1 MAEDVSCFVAYPA
14 NPLDRAESIE
24 EAIRRIGDGKTVK
37 ITGWRELAPTGQLM
51 IGTICDSIKRNDLFI
66 ADVTALN
73 PNVLFELGYAIA
85 HRKRIWVLLN
95 PSIERAKAEFD
106 RFALLSTIAYR
117 PYSNS
122 DDIVNGF
129 YSDRPFLSLDKIL
142 IDELLEASGEPN
154 KREALLYV
162 KPTEKTDAVI
172 KISRRVD
179 GGPIQSVIDEPTE
192 MGSQPL
198 SWYVREVTNC
208 FAAVTHFLSNDHA
221 GWQLQNAKQA
231 LVAGVAYGLGKP
243 LLMLAHEPY
252 NSPLDYKDL
261 LRRHR
266 TAREAESIYDTW
278 LTPYLSTY
286 EERLE
291 ARQNYQKK
299 QRARGELRD
308 IAIGDPI
315 AEHESESIADYFIP
329 TAAYTEALQSSHSIV
344 IGRKGTGK
352 TATLYKLASDLSADP
367 RNHFCTVRPVD
378 YELDGILTMLR
389 QEITRSEKGYLVESF
404 WKFLLYTEL
413 ARSLDE
419 TIRNKPT
426 YLGRTNAEESLLE
439 FVLQHSETI
448 KPEFSV
454 RLETVVERLRD
465 IGTFV
470 GGQARKARI
479 SEMLHQELLSTLRN
493 LLGDVLSGRSK
504 VVILVDN
511 LDKAWTKDTDIA
523 LLSELLYGLLGV
535 SSRVADDF
543 RRSASGLKPIK
554 LHFTL
559 FLRSDI
565 YASMLQFAR
574 ERDKLPVRLL
584 TWNDPEMLRSV
595 IEERFAKSGA
605 FAGENESIWQRYFCH
620 LVDSVP
626 VQDYLVATIFPR
638 PRDLIYLVKAA
649 LHAAVN
655 RRHTK
660 IEESDLKTAS
670 IEYSR
675 FAFNSFLAEFSAI
688 IPEAE
693 DLLMY
698 FLQAPSIIAN
708 DLVLEAMTNTG
719 LASDRLPSVIETL
732 GSLTFLGYEVTPNRF
747 EYIFDEQDTQKIRT
761 MAAKTMANSGL
772 GSPRYQIH
780 PAFHAYLEVTGRT
793 NEITGQ
799 LPIQLNA
806 G

>member
-1 MAEDVSCFVAYPA
+1 MTEDVSCFVAYPA
-14 NPLDRAESIE
+14 SPPDRAESIE
-24 EAIRRIGDGKTVK
+24 EAVRRIGDGGTVK
-37 ITGWRELAPTGQLM
+37 ITGWRTLVPTGQLM
-51 IGTICDSIKRNDLFI
+51 ISTICESIKQNDLFV

-85 HRKRIWVLLN
+85 HRKRIWLLLN
-95 PSIERAKAEFD
+95 PSIEKAKAEFE
-106 RFALLSTIAYR
+106 RFALLSTIGFR
-117 PYSNS
+117 PYGNS

-129 YSDRPFLSLDKIL
+129 YSERPFLSLNKIL

-154 KREALLYV
+154 KREALLYI
-162 KPTEKTDAVI
+162 KPAENTDAVI

-179 GGPIQSVIDEPTE
+179 GGPIPSVIDEPIE

-198 SWYVREVTNC
+198 SWYAREVTNC
-208 FAAVTHFLSNDHA
+208 FAAITHFLSNDHA

-231 LVAGVAYGLGKP
+231 LVAGIAYGLGKP

-266 TAREAESIYDTW
+266 TAKAAEEIYDMW
-278 LTPYLSTY
+278 LRPYLSTY
-286 EERLE
+286 EERVE
-291 ARQNYQKK
+291 ARQNYQRR
-299 QRARGELRD
+299 QLARGELRD
-308 IAIGDPI
+308 IEIGDPI
-315 AEHESESIADYFIP
+315 AEYESESIADYFIP
-329 TAAYTEALQSSHSIV
+329 TAAYTEALQSNHSIV

-367 RNHFCTVRPVD
+367 RNYCCIVRPVD

-389 QEITRSEKGYLVESF
+389 QEVTRSEKGYLVESL

-413 ARSLDE
+413 ARSLDDM
-419 TIRNKPT
+419 IRNRPVYT
-426 YLGRTNAEESLLE
+426 GRSEAEENLLE
-439 FVLQHSETI
+439 FVLQYSETI
-448 KPEFSV
+448 KPEFSA
-454 RLETVVERLRD
+454 RLETAVERLRNIAD
-465 IGTFV
+465 SV
-470 GGQARKARI
+470 GGQARKTRI
-479 SEMLHQELLSTLRN
+479 SELLHGELLPSLRN
-493 LLGDVLSGRSK
+493 ILGDVFSGRGK

-511 LDKAWTKDTDIA
+511 LDKAWTKNSDIS

-565 YASMLQFAR
+565 YANMLQFAR
-574 ERDKLPVRLL
+574 ERDKLPVRML

-605 FAGENESIWQRYFCH
+605 IAGEGESIWDRYFCPS
-620 LVDSVP
+620 LDSVP

-660 IEESDLKTAS
+660 IEENDLKTAS

-675 FAFNSFLAEFSAI
+675 FAFNSFLAELSAL

-698 FLQAPSIIAN
+698 FLQAPSIIGE
-708 DLVLEAMTNTG
+708 DLILKAMTSIG
-719 LASDRLPSVIETL
+719 LTSDRLPSITEAL
-732 GSLTFLGYEVTPNRF
+732 GNLTFLGYEVAPNRY
-747 EYIFDEQDTQKIRT
+747 EYIFDEQDAQKIRT
-761 MAAKTMANSGL
+761 MAAKTLTNSGL
-772 GSPRYQIH
+772 GLARYQIH

-793 NEITGQ
+793 NELSGQ
-799 LPIQLNA
+799 LPIQLSA
-806 G
+806 E

>member
-1 MAEDVSCFVAYPA
+1 MLFMSEDVSCFVAYPA
-14 NPLDRAESIE
+14 HPPDRAESIE
-24 EAIRRIGDGKTVK
+24 EAILRIRAGKTVQ
-37 ITGWRELAPTGQLM
+37 IIGWKDLAITGQLM
-51 IGTICDSIKRNDLFI
+51 ISTICDAIRRHDLFI

-85 HRKRIWVLLN
+85 HRKPVWLLLN
-95 PSIERAKAEFD
+95 PSIEKAKTEFD
-106 RFALLSTIAYR
+106 RFGLLSTTAYHA
-117 PYSNS
+117 YSNS
-122 DDIVNGF
+122 NDIVNKF
-129 YSDRPFLSLDKIL
+129 YSDRPFQSLDKIL
-142 IDELLEASGEPN
+142 IDQLLEASGEPN
-154 KREALLYV
+154 KRDALLYL
-162 KPTEKTDAVI
+162 KPAEYTDAVI

-179 GGPIQSVIDEPTE
+179 GGPIESVIDEE
-192 MGSQPL
+192 SQPL
-198 SWYVREVTNC
+198 SWYVREVTSSY
-208 FAAVTHFLSNDHA
+208 AVVTHFISNDHA
-221 GWQLQNAKQA
+221 GWQLQNAKHA
-231 LVAGVAYGLGKP
+231 LVAGLAYGLGKP

-252 NSPLDYKDL
+252 TSPLDYKDL
-261 LRRHR
+261 LRKHR
-266 TAREAESIYDTW
+266 TARAAEGIYDAW
-278 LTPYLSTY
+278 LAPYLPSY

-299 QRARGELRD
+299 QRARGDLRD
-308 IAIGDPI
+308 ISIGDPL
-315 AEHESESIADYFIP
+315 AEHESESIADYFIS
-329 TAAYTEALQSSHSIV
+329 TAAYTEALHSNHSII

-352 TATLYKLASDLSADP
+352 TATLYKLSSDLSADP

-419 TIRNKPT
+419 AIRSKPT
-426 YLGRTNAEESLLE
+426 YLGRSAAEESLLE

-448 KPEFSV
+448 KPEFSM

-465 IGTFV
+465 IGAFA

-479 SEMLHQELLSTLRN
+479 SEMLHQELLSELRDR
-493 LLGDVLSGRSK
+493 LGDVLSGKSQ

-574 ERDKLPVRLL
+574 ERDKLPVRML

-605 FAGENESIWQRYFCH
+605 IAGENETIWQRYFCT
-620 LVDSVP
+620 SVGGIA
-626 VQDYLVATIFPR
+626 VQDFLIATIFPR

-655 RRHTK
+655 RRHTV
-660 IEESDLKTAS
+660 IEESDLITAS
-670 IEYSR
+670 NEYSR
-675 FAFNSFLAEFSAI
+675 FCCARSFV
-688 IPEAE
+688 PVG
-693 DLLMY
+693 LL
-698 FLQAPSIIAN
+698 
-708 DLVLEAMTNTG
+708 V
-719 LASDRLPSVIETL
+719 
-732 GSLTFLGYEVTPNRF
+732 
-747 EYIFDEQDTQKIRT
+747 
-761 MAAKTMANSGL
+761 
-772 GSPRYQIH
+772 
-780 PAFHAYLEVTGRT
+780 
-793 NEITGQ
+793 
-799 LPIQLNA
+799 
-806 G
+806 